1 MEAASINKNSTEL
14 NLEKVILCINSDE
27 KASDSESEN
36 VETGAFRDIKTKT
49 RLGTNSIF
57 VEGFEAIRAFPGRP
71 ILKNYDQV
79 EKRIVN
85 YSIMLKAHL
94 TCAEQMSNLPREIVK
109 NDKTVKF
116 DKMYNGL
123 FKKNLD
129 VFEYNIYLDQ
139 NIPKDASTNQM
150 KKAKQKMFKKYE
162 KESKQYL
169 RTRLFENP
177 CIIKSEKCKY
187 CNTEDFVTIY
197 YDQLTDLFAIVNS
210 KSNCLLDFGIA
221 TKVTYAEIFAYK
233 SSGILKASKL
243 CEEPN
248 QQQADKSGK
257 ELEVYQE
264 KYIIPYDDAIAILQA
279 KYGSNS
285 VAVENGEFSI
295 QDWQSVKKIEHA
307 VCFGIQPED
316 FGFSQNQAREINYG
330 NGGLVAYVQK
340 GKTLPSLDF
349 VRAYQNAIKN
359 FCENRNLSSKNNN
372 STFRGKP
379 CVTFFNQDTRIIV
392 VFDKET
398 HLFITAYK
406 LAERSVEEY
415 LTNSSIGE
423 KI

>member
-1 MEAASINKNSTEL
+1 M
-14 NLEKVILCINSDE
+14 
-27 KASDSESEN
+27 
-36 VETGAFRDIKTKT
+36 
-49 RLGTNSIF
+49 
-57 VEGFEAIRAFPGRP
+57 
-71 ILKNYDQV
+71 
-79 EKRIVN
+79 
-85 YSIMLKAHL
+85 
-94 TCAEQMSNLPREIVK
+94 
-109 NDKTVKF
+109 
-116 DKMYNGL
+116 
-123 FKKNLD
+123 
-129 VFEYNIYLDQ
+129 
-139 NIPKDASTNQM
+139 
-150 KKAKQKMFKKYE
+150 
-162 KESKQYL
+162 
-169 RTRLFENP
+169 
-177 CIIKSEKCKY
+177 
-187 CNTEDFVTIY
+187 
-197 YDQLTDLFAIVNS
+197 
-210 KSNCLLDFGIA
+210 
-221 TKVTYAEIFAYK
+221 
-233 SSGILKASKL
+233 KASKL

-406 LAERSVEEY
+406 LAERSVKEY
-415 LTNSSIGE
+415 LTNSSIG
-423 KI
+423 